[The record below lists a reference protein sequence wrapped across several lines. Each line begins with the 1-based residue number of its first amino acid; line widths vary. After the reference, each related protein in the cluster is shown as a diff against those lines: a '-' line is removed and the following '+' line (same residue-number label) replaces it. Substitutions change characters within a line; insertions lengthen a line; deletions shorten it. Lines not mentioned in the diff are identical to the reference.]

1 MFYLFCVLKN
11 KILQTIVIILGVLSV
26 VGALVYVWTH
36 RPVPIQA
43 QAVKIAV
50 VDGLKI
56 KTTSK
61 PFMKVRE
68 LLENQH
74 AQVHKEILAQ
84 ENAIRQEYD
93 SLKTSLSSI
102 EDKKKQKQELDKK
115 VAELEKNV
123 QKKKDVLT
131 KQFSILVENVE
142 TTMNDVI
149 TGLVKEHGFNLVL
162 NKSIQETRVILYHEP
177 SLDITDEVIRRLD
190 EKIKTVELPA
200 VS

>member
-11 KILQTIVIILGVLSV
+11 KILQTIVIILGALSV

-131 KQFSILVENVE
+131 KQFSILVENIE
-142 TTMNDVI
+142 TAMNDVI
-149 TGLVKEHGFNLVL
+149 AGLVKEHGFNLVL

>member
-142 TTMNDVI
+142 TAMNDVI
-149 TGLVKEHGFNLVL
+149 AGLVKEHGFNLVL
-162 NKSIQETRVILYHEP
+162 NKSIQDTRVILYHEP